1 MNLDEKLKYIKLLDT
16 LTDAMGESED
26 QTPDEIREELREVG
40 FDIDGAEAR
49 LMKFQQEIAMST
61 KRQALEDARIKRE
74 KLRPI
79 RQEVTERLKDWSREQ
94 ILDKIKELLGNYP
107 SMASVSYRDLEEKKD
122 EDIRTLLEDLE
133 TALLIS
139 EDDNKDDRE

>member
-16 LTDAMGESED
+16 LTDAMGDSEE
-26 QTPDEIREELREVG
+26 QTPDEIRKELCELG

-49 LMKFQQEIAMST
+49 LMKFQQEVSMST

-79 RQEVTERLKDWSREQ
+79 GREVAERLRDWSREQ
-94 ILDKIKELLGNYP
+94 ILDRIKELLGTYP
-107 SMASVSYRDLEEKKD
+107 AMTSVSYRDLEEKKD
-122 EDIRTLLEDLE
+122 EDIRTMLEDLE
-133 TALLIS
+133 TALLIT
-139 EDDNKDDRE
+139 EDDKDDRE